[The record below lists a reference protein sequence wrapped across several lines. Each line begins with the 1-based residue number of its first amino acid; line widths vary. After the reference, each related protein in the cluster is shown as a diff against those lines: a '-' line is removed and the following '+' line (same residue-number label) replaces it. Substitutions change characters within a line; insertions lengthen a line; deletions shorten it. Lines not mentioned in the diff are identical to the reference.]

1 MNLIVGVMLILT
13 GLMFLAYTPFF
24 KKELKAKI
32 ESNSIGPMHAEKELK
47 KMKLG
52 GIGMSLGGIIVV
64 LFDTI
69 K

>member
-1 MNLIVGVMLILT
+1 MLILT
-13 GLMFLAYTPFF
+13 GIMFLVYTPFF

-32 ESNSIGPMHAEKELK
+32 ESNAIGPMHAEKELK

-64 LFDTI
+64 RLDIT